1 MIKNKVLD
9 IKNIF
14 KTYFKILKINLK
26 YFKISNKFLFYEIL
40 DNNSKKLL
48 LKTVF
53 ENYYQIYP

>member
-26 YFKISNKFLFYEIL
+26 YFKISNKLLFYEIL
-40 DNNSKKLL
+40 KNNSKKLF

-53 ENYYQIYP
+53 ENYDQTYP

>member
-14 KTYFKILKINLK
+14 KIYLKILKINLK

-40 DNNSKKLL
+40 DNNSKRLL
-48 LKTVF
+48 LKTIF
-53 ENYYQIYP
+53 KNFYQIYP